1 MPFEL
6 HEDAEIQALARLLD
20 PQAAEDRCCVILS
33 GSPDGGRESLLDA
46 AVNHLRGSGQSV
58 LYSRI
63 DLDGFEPDVVSP
75 QEYAK
80 YLSSKARDGHI
91 DQAVEALA
99 AGLAS
104 DTALRAEPLALL
116 ALAAGRDEQSEALVA
131 LADEALEQG
140 GVCWDKL
147 APNPDQ
153 AVVIHL
159 DDSSHLP
166 ALVRAAILDL
176 EIPGLT
182 VAISCYSI
190 QDSREVVGKRSA
202 ARFELMP
209 MDEGEV
215 RFWLRERVGETAAGN
230 AAAAYDACRGSR
242 GVLGLLAAE
251 GEWNAPLTPA
261 QLLDRLT
268 ASCDEDRQKTV
279 RAFLVH
285 AALCGENVPVRT
297 ILEYLGVDAAE
308 IDDWT
313 DLIDETVGEDS
324 EARLFGSRFQHPS
337 FPGEI
342 VYGFREPASRERL
355 RLAAPDDS
363 RRRVA
368 QQFAAWLFQNRPTTT
383 RAAARLLA
391 ELCFLGGIDG
401 DRQALEREL
410 AWWAGDAD
418 LDALRGLLIEERR
431 PMNEIWTAVNAV
443 QTHWPPQRVLV
454 LLDVAKQLG
463 VDKQSESALYTV
475 RAGLLLRL
483 QRFEEACDSA
493 DAALAAAGAD
503 QLLQSVLLEQRG
515 SARRALGRDAEAFAD
530 FERCRAL
537 RLELLT
543 AGDGR
548 VIPLLQRSLDL
559 LRQGGRTEE
568 AAVVEQAIAD
578 HTART
583 AV

>member
-1 MPFEL
+1 MPFEV
-6 HEDAEIQALARLLD
+6 HNDAEIQALAQLLAPGED
-20 PQAAEDRCCVILS
+20 EDRRCVILS
-33 GSPDGGRESLLDA
+33 GSPDGGRKSLLDA
-46 AVNHLRGSGQSV
+46 AVRHLRGSGQFV
-58 LYSRI
+58 LYACI
-63 DLDGFEPDVVSP
+63 DLDGFEPDVVAP
-75 QEYAK
+75 QGYAK
-80 YLSSKARDGHI
+80 YLASKTHDGQI
-91 DQAVEALA
+91 DQAVESLA
-99 AGLAS
+99 VRLTS
-104 DTALRAEPLALL
+104 ETALHAEQLALL
-116 ALAAGRDEQSEALVA
+116 ALVAGRDDQSDALVA
-131 LADEALEQG
+131 LANEAFEPG
-140 GVCWDKL
+140 GVRWERL
-147 APNPDQ
+147 IPSPEQ
-153 AVVIHL
+153 AVVLYL
-159 DDSSHLP
+159 DDSSQLP
-166 ALVRAAILDL
+166 ALLRAALLDL

-182 VAISCYSI
+182 VGISCYAT
-190 QDSREVVGKRSA
+190 QDSKQVVGARSA
-202 ARFELMP
+202 ARFEMMP
-209 MDEGEV
+209 MDQGEV
-215 RFWLRERVGETAAGN
+215 RFWLRERVDETAADN

-242 GVLGLLAAE
+242 GVLGLLAVE
-251 GEWNAPLTPA
+251 GDWDSPLTPTQA
-261 QLLDRLT
+261 LDRLT
-268 ASCDEDRQKTV
+268 ASCDEDRQETL

-297 ILEYLGVDAAE
+297 ILEYLGVDADE

-324 EARLFGSRFQHPS
+324 DAGLFGSRFQHPS

-342 VYGFREPASRERL
+342 VYGFREPAWRERL

-383 RAAARLLA
+383 RAAARLLV
-391 ELCFLGGIDG
+391 ELCFLGAIDG

-418 LDALRGLLIEERR
+418 LDALRVMLIQERR
-431 PMNEIWTAVNAV
+431 SLNEIWTAVNAV

-454 LLDVAKQLG
+454 LLDAAKQLG

-483 QRFEEACDSA
+483 QRFEEACESVEL
-493 DAALAAAGAD
+493 ALAAAGAD
-503 QLLQSVLLEQRG
+503 PLLQSVLLEQRG

-537 RLELLT
+537 RLELLA

-568 AAVVEQAIAD
+568 AAVVEKALTD
-578 HTART
+578 HAART

>member
-6 HEDAEIQALARLLD
+6 HEDAEIQALADLLD
-20 PQAAEDRCCVILS
+20 PKAAEDRRCVILS

-46 AVNHLRGSGQSV
+46 AVSQLRSSGQSV

-63 DLDGFEPDVVSP
+63 DLDGFEPDVVAP
-75 QEYAK
+75 PEYAK
-80 YLSSKARDGHI
+80 YLSSKRRDGHI
-91 DQAVEALA
+91 DKAVEALA
-99 AGLAS
+99 ARLAS
-104 DTALRAEPLALL
+104 EKILRAEQLALL
-116 ALAAGRDEQSEALVA
+116 ALVAGRDDQSDALVA
-131 LADEALEQG
+131 LANEAFEQG
-140 GVCWDKL
+140 GVCWDRL
-147 APNPDQ
+147 VPNPDQ
-153 AVVIHL
+153 AVVLHL
-159 DDSSHLP
+159 DDSSHVP
-166 ALVRAAILDL
+166 ALLRAAILDL

-182 VAISCYSI
+182 VAISCYST
-190 QDSREVVGKRSA
+190 QGSDEVVGKRPA

-215 RFWLRERVGETAAGN
+215 RSWLRERVGETATGN
-230 AAAAYDACRGSR
+230 AAAAHDACRGSR
-242 GVLGLLAAE
+242 GLLGLLAAE
-251 GEWNAPLTPA
+251 GDWSAPVTPA
-261 QLLDRLT
+261 QALDRLT
-268 ASCDEDRQKTV
+268 APCDEDRQETL
-279 RAFLVH
+279 RTFLVH

-297 ILEYLGVDAAE
+297 ILEYLGVDAE
-308 IDDWT
+308 QIDDWT

-337 FPGEI
+337 FAGEI
-342 VYGFREPASRERL
+342 VYGFREPASRQRL
-355 RLAAPDDS
+355 RLAASDDS

-383 RAAARLLA
+383 RAAARLLV
-391 ELCFLGGIDG
+391 ELCFLGGIEG
-401 DRQALEREL
+401 DRQALEHEL

-418 LDALRGLLIEERR
+418 LDALLRLLIEERR
-431 PMNEIWTAVNAV
+431 SLNEIWTAVNAV

-454 LLDVAKQLG
+454 LLDAAKQLG

-503 QLLQSVLLEQRG
+503 PLLQSVVLEQRG

-537 RLELLT
+537 RLELLV

-548 VIPLLQRSLDL
+548 VIPLLQRSLEL
-559 LRQGGRTEE
+559 LRQGGRTDEM
-568 AAVVEQAIAD
+568 AVVEKAIAE
-578 HTART
+578 HVART
-583 AV
+583 VA